1 MQSIG
6 SNYPQQ
12 NPQNVP
18 QQKPQNPAP
27 QMQQQP
33 QSKGK
38 KEVDYSQKSVR
49 ELANLLGKIEKD
61 KEKIKA
67 DIIALKN
74 KGMALN
80 QKGEQIAKIL
90 TQKLNPNG

>member
-33 QSKGK
+33 QQQPKGK
-38 KEVDYSQKSVR
+38 KQVDYSKKSVR
-49 ELANLLGKIEKD
+49 ELANLLSKIEKD
-61 KEKIKA
+61 KEKVKA
-67 DIIALKN
+67 EMIALK
-74 KGMALN
+74 
-80 QKGEQIAKIL
+80 QKSEQIAKIL